1 LAALKT
7 KLRINQAILKID
19 VDGGEIAVLRGSS
32 SLLALDTVL
41 IIEGALLDTADA
53 RFGQIIEFMR
63 SSGYECFD
71 IIEPV
76 YRFDDVLWQADLV
89 FVRRESKFRSNRNF
103 YRDAQSPVSN
113 PPF

>member
-1 LAALKT
+1 LTALKT

-71 IIEPV
+71 IIELV

-89 FVRRESKFRSNRNF
+89 
-103 YRDAQSPVSN
+103 A
-113 PPF
+113 